1 MGRVIHASSLP
12 LTGCVHDG
20 IVKGTV
26 SPLATAIPAMC
37 QSRNVL
43 YSEVF
48 LEMLCAWSEDSENAG
63 C

>member
-1 MGRVIHASSLP
+1 MGRVIHASSLS

-20 IVKGTV
+20 IVKETV

-37 QSRNVL
+37 QPRNVL

-48 LEMLCAWSEDSENAG
+48 FGNVMCMV
-63 C
+63 